1 MSNITGTPM
10 RSLHEGP
17 LSVHSLSGREDD
29 PDSLMAQQLTY
40 WQQTLAGLPE
50 RLALPTDRPHPPMA
64 SHRGARFLL
73 HIDATLHGKLLALA
87 GEHQASLFMVLHAA
101 LASLLTRLGADT
113 DIPIGSPIAGPT
125 DEAADEL
132 ANFFVNTL
140 VLRTDTSGNPS
151 FSKLLQQAR
160 KTCLAA
166 YAHHDLQ
173 FERLVEVLNPVRST
187 AHHPLFQVLLALQSN
202 VQPPFDFSGAH
213 LRVEDVAS
221 TVTPFDLSFYFNQT
235 PDELGLEGTIEYATD
250 LFDRQTIA
258 QLAQRL
264 VSLLE
269 AIAQNPDQPIGG
281 IELLDAAERQQLLV
295 EWNATEREYPAQH
308 CIHQLFEEQVE
319 CTPHATALVYEDQ
332 VLSYAELNAHAN
344 RLAHQLIELGVQPDA
359 RVAICVERS
368 PAMVIGLLAILKAGG
383 AYVPLDPVY
392 PGERLMHI
400 LADAAP
406 SILLADA
413 AGRAAL
419 GETALASLTVLDPNR
434 LSESATSNPH
444 ISALTPH
451 HLAYIIYTSGSTG
464 KPKGV
469 MIEHTQITR
478 LFDATEAW
486 YHFDQNDTWCLFHS
500 FAFDVSVWEL
510 WGALRHGGKLVLVPH
525 FITRSPQ
532 EFYRLVCEQ
541 GVTVLNQTP
550 SAFKPLISSQAQSE
564 LRDRLRYV
572 IFAGEALEPT
582 VLQEWY
588 ATRSDDSPQLLNM
601 YGTTETTVHATYR
614 PMRQQDSKQSGS
626 PVGVRIPD
634 LKIYLLDAYGQP
646 VPLGVIGELYIGG
659 AGVARGYLNRPELTA
674 ERFLSDPFC
683 EREDARMYKTGDL
696 ARYLPDGNLEFLGR
710 NDDQVKIRGFRIELG
725 EIEARLIEHSEVR
738 EATVLALGEG
748 GDKRLIAYVVAEPDE
763 QLARRLREHLA
774 AKLPEYMMPAAFVR
788 LDALPLTPNGK
799 LDRRALPEP
808 EFVSDHYRAPRSP
821 RERKL
826 TELFAEI
833 LGVPRVGIDDSFF
846 DLGGHSLLAM
856 RLVSRIRKNL
866 GVELTIRTLFETP
879 TVTGLAQRFGQNT
892 AVRPPLRRQQ
902 RPEPLPLSFAQRR
915 QWFIQQLDGHSA
927 TYNIPFTLRL
937 SGALDVNALQAAFR
951 DLLARHES
959 LRTGFTETN
968 DIPAQRIFSVEELCF
983 PLEAVEVTEE
993 SLPHTLSQAAAHPF
1007 NLCHEIPLRAALF
1020 QLDAQE
1026 HVLLVLLHHSA
1037 GDGWS
1042 LAPFARDLS
1051 QAYTA
1056 RLHGGPPAWAQLPV
1070 QYADYTLWQ
1079 RNLFSHEDDPDSLIG
1094 QQLTYWQQALAGL
1107 PERLTLPTDRPHPS
1121 IASHRGACFFFNT
1134 DPALYGKLL
1143 VLAREH
1149 QVSLFMVLQAALASL
1164 LTRLGA
1170 GTDIPVGSPIAG
1182 RTDEALDDL
1191 IGCFVNTL
1199 VLRTNTSGNPSFSQL
1214 LQQVKETCLA
1224 AYAHQDLQFERLVE
1238 VLNPPRSTAHHPL
1251 FQVLLALQNNAL
1263 PQFDLPGLHLQ
1274 AEDIELP
1281 VAKFDL
1287 SFHFNEAPSE
1297 NGSGL
1302 SGIIQYA
1309 TDLFDRQTIAQLAQR
1324 FVRLLEAIAQ
1334 NSDQPIGCLELLD
1347 DTERQQLLVEWNDT
1361 ARPVHKITLPALFEA
1376 QVAKAPDAIALAFEE
1391 QSISYAELNAQANRL
1406 AHYLI
1411 AQGIGPEDV
1420 VAIAIPRSPY
1430 MVIALLAALKAGAA
1444 YLPLD
1449 PHSSAERLFT
1459 TLSDAQPAVLLRL
1472 SQDTL
1477 ASAFLA
1483 LQLDDPEL
1491 QATLETYP
1499 ETAPTDQDRIRP
1511 LDPRHPAYVIYT
1523 SGSTGTPKGVIVTHA
1538 SLINYIHAI
1547 TPWINKNNHMVW
1559 ISNVAADLGNTSLYG
1574 AIFSGGKLII
1584 VDDDETLNSE
1594 LFAKKSLKDE
1604 CTLKITPSHLASLM
1618 KSLPQKGDDS
1628 KKMFFLGGERV
1639 DGNIAAAIKL
1649 NWRGSR
1655 VVNHYG
1661 PTETTIGV
1669 LIGELQPEFPLETTP
1684 FLPLGQPISNTQV
1697 YVLDN
1702 GLQPVPIS
1710 VGGELYIAGA
1720 GLARGYLGRP
1730 GLTAERFVANPF
1742 GPPGSRMYRSGDFI
1756 KWRADGLLDFLGRT
1770 DDQVKI
1776 RGFRIEL
1783 GEIEAVLRRN
1793 PVVEQVAVIAREDH
1807 AGAKQLISY
1816 VVAHADG
1823 TPIDPVVL
1831 RRQLAQQLPD
1841 YMVPAAIIVLE
1852 ALPLTPNGKLDR
1864 KALPAPDFTLERFRA
1879 PSTSQEHALATL
1891 FAKVLGLPRVGID
1904 DSFFD
1909 LGGHSL
1915 SAVQLTLR
1923 IQEVFKVKV
1932 PVRMLFEAD
1941 SVAKLAERI
1950 ESNTLIADQAEA
1962 SDGTEQLMMADAIL
1976 AEDVTKKVTSN
1987 DFNGAWE
1994 NVLLTGATGFV
2005 GRYLLIELLQQTNA
2019 HIICLVNSENEQ
2031 AAKKR
2036 IVSALKEIGRQDID
2050 INRFS
2055 TLCGD
2060 LSKENLGL
2068 AKHQLTVLSDKLDA
2082 IVHNG
2087 AAVNHF
2093 FSYHELRQANVLA
2106 TETLIRLA
2114 ATGRDK
2120 SLHYVSTLSVA
2131 AQAAS
2136 GIFTEESD
2144 TSTAPKANGY
2154 VQSKWVAEQ
2163 LISAAATRGIPCSIY
2178 RLGRITADS
2187 TNGYCNTH
2195 DSTYRIIRAIAL
2207 LGLSFNTTK
2216 RFLQTPVD
2224 YAARAIVKLAGHQNK
2239 HLQITHIIAHQSLEL
2254 HEFVK
2259 YINHR
2264 ESVAIENISFGKWV
2278 KELRRTA
2285 SETQNE
2291 NLMALLSITEHYE
2304 SDEEKGDSFKNS
2316 QPPIVMCAKNTM
2328 NRLHEIGFEYPHLGD
2343 HYIESVVS
2351 FLLDRDVEKNKKVA

>member
-1 MSNITGTPM
+1 
-10 RSLHEGP
+10 
-17 LSVHSLSGREDD
+17 
-29 PDSLMAQQLTY
+29 
-40 WQQTLAGLPE
+40 
-50 RLALPTDRPHPPMA
+50 MA

-833 LGVPRVGIDDSFF
+833 LGVPRRNV
-846 DLGGHSLLAM
+846 LGK
-856 RLVSRIRKNL
+856 I
-866 GVELTIRTLFETP
+866 
-879 TVTGLAQRFGQNT
+879 QRF
-892 AVRPPLRRQQ
+892 
-902 RPEPLPLSFAQRR
+902 
-915 QWFIQQLDGHSA
+915 
-927 TYNIPFTLRL
+927 
-937 SGALDVNALQAAFR
+937 
-951 DLLARHES
+951 
-959 LRTGFTETN
+959 
-968 DIPAQRIFSVEELCF
+968 
-983 PLEAVEVTEE
+983 
-993 SLPHTLSQAAAHPF
+993 AH
-1007 NLCHEIPLRAALF
+1007 
-1020 QLDAQE
+1020 Q

-1094 QQLTYWQQALAGL
+1094 QQLT
-1107 PERLTLPTDRPHPS
+1107 
-1121 IASHRGACFFFNT
+1121 
-1134 DPALYGKLL
+1134 
-1143 VLAREH
+1143 
-1149 QVSLFMVLQAALASL
+1149 
-1164 LTRLGA
+1164 
-1170 GTDIPVGSPIAG
+1170 
-1182 RTDEALDDL
+1182 
-1191 IGCFVNTL
+1191 
-1199 VLRTNTSGNPSFSQL
+1199 FSQL

-1523 SGSTGTPKGVIVTHA
+1523 SGSTGTPKGVI
-1538 SLINYIHAI
+1538 
-1547 TPWINKNNHMVW
+1547 
-1559 ISNVAADLGNTSLYG
+1559 
-1574 AIFSGGKLII
+1574 
-1584 VDDDETLNSE
+1584 
-1594 LFAKKSLKDE
+1594 
-1604 CTLKITPSHLASLM
+1604 
-1618 KSLPQKGDDS
+1618 
-1628 KKMFFLGGERV
+1628 
-1639 DGNIAAAIKL
+1639 
-1649 NWRGSR
+1649 
-1655 VVNHYG
+1655 
-1661 PTETTIGV
+1661 
-1669 LIGELQPEFPLETTP
+1669 
-1684 FLPLGQPISNTQV
+1684 
-1697 YVLDN
+1697 
-1702 GLQPVPIS
+1702 
-1710 VGGELYIAGA
+1710 
-1720 GLARGYLGRP
+1720 
-1730 GLTAERFVANPF
+1730 
-1742 GPPGSRMYRSGDFI
+1742 
-1756 KWRADGLLDFLGRT
+1756 
-1770 DDQVKI
+1770 
-1776 RGFRIEL
+1776 
-1783 GEIEAVLRRN
+1783 
-1793 PVVEQVAVIAREDH
+1793 
-1807 AGAKQLISY
+1807 
-1816 VVAHADG
+1816 
-1823 TPIDPVVL
+1823 
-1831 RRQLAQQLPD
+1831 
-1841 YMVPAAIIVLE
+1841 
-1852 ALPLTPNGKLDR
+1852 
-1864 KALPAPDFTLERFRA
+1864 
-1879 PSTSQEHALATL
+1879 
-1891 FAKVLGLPRVGID
+1891 
-1904 DSFFD
+1904 
-1909 LGGHSL
+1909 
-1915 SAVQLTLR
+1915 
-1923 IQEVFKVKV
+1923 
-1932 PVRMLFEAD
+1932 
-1941 SVAKLAERI
+1941 
-1950 ESNTLIADQAEA
+1950 
-1962 SDGTEQLMMADAIL
+1962 
-1976 AEDVTKKVTSN
+1976 
-1987 DFNGAWE
+1987 
-1994 NVLLTGATGFV
+1994 
-2005 GRYLLIELLQQTNA
+2005 
-2019 HIICLVNSENEQ
+2019 
-2031 AAKKR
+2031 
-2036 IVSALKEIGRQDID
+2036 
-2050 INRFS
+2050 
-2055 TLCGD
+2055 
-2060 LSKENLGL
+2060 
-2068 AKHQLTVLSDKLDA
+2068 
-2082 IVHNG
+2082 
-2087 AAVNHF
+2087 
-2093 FSYHELRQANVLA
+2093 
-2106 TETLIRLA
+2106 
-2114 ATGRDK
+2114 
-2120 SLHYVSTLSVA
+2120 
-2131 AQAAS
+2131 
-2136 GIFTEESD
+2136 
-2144 TSTAPKANGY
+2144 
-2154 VQSKWVAEQ
+2154 
-2163 LISAAATRGIPCSIY
+2163 
-2178 RLGRITADS
+2178 
-2187 TNGYCNTH
+2187 
-2195 DSTYRIIRAIAL
+2195 
-2207 LGLSFNTTK
+2207 
-2216 RFLQTPVD
+2216 
-2224 YAARAIVKLAGHQNK
+2224 
-2239 HLQITHIIAHQSLEL
+2239 
-2254 HEFVK
+2254 
-2259 YINHR
+2259 
-2264 ESVAIENISFGKWV
+2264 
-2278 KELRRTA
+2278 
-2285 SETQNE
+2285 
-2291 NLMALLSITEHYE
+2291 
-2304 SDEEKGDSFKNS
+2304 
-2316 QPPIVMCAKNTM
+2316 PPI
-2328 NRLHEIGFEYPHLGD
+2328 
-2343 HYIESVVS
+2343 
-2351 FLLDRDVEKNKKVA
+2351 